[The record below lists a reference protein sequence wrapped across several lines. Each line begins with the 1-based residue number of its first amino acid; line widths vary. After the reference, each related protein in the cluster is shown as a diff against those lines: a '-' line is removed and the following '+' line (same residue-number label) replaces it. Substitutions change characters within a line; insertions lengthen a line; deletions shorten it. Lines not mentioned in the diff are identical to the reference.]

1 MSTSGIDQM
10 LRELRSAAA
19 QAGGGARD
27 GADAAATTGG
37 APDFAAMLRSSI
49 DSVNAAQQ
57 DAQKVQQAFDADAP
71 EANLQEVV
79 VAMQKASLSFQT
91 MVQVRNRL
99 VTAYQ
104 DIMSTQV

>member
-10 LRELRSAAA
+10 LRDLRSAAA
-19 QAGGGARD
+19 QAGAGARD
-27 GADAAATTGG
+27 AAEAAPAGG

-57 DAQKVQQAFDADAP
+57 DAQTVQQAFDADAP

>member
-1 MSTSGIDQM
+1 M
-10 LRELRSAAA
+10 
-19 QAGGGARD
+19 
-27 GADAAATTGG
+27 
-37 APDFAAMLRSSI
+37 
-49 DSVNAAQQ
+49 
-57 DAQKVQQAFDADAP
+57 QQAFDADAP

>member
-19 QAGGGARD
+19 QAGAGARD
-27 GADAAATTGG
+27 GTEAAAGGG
-37 APDFAAMLRSSI
+37 APDFASMLRSSI

-57 DAQKVQQAFDADAP
+57 DAQKVQRAFDADAP

>member
-27 GADAAATTGG
+27 GGDAAAPAG
-37 APDFAAMLRSSI
+37 APDFATMLRSSI

-57 DAQKVQQAFDADAP
+57 DAQKVQQAFDSDAP
-71 EANLQEVV
+71 EAHLQEVV

>member
-27 GADAAATTGG
+27 GGDAASPAG
-37 APDFAAMLRSSI
+37 APDFATMLRSSI

>member
-19 QAGGGARD
+19 QASGGARE
-27 GADAAATTGG
+27 GADAGAAAG

>member
-19 QAGGGARD
+19 QAGGGARE
-27 GADAAATTGG
+27 GADAGATAG

>member
-19 QAGGGARD
+19 QAGGGARE
-27 GADAAATTGG
+27 GADAGTAAG

>member
-1 MSTSGIDQM
+1 MSTSGIDKM
-10 LRELRSAAA
+10 LSELRSAAA
-19 QAGGGARD
+19 QASGGREAAPGA
-27 GADAAATTGG
+27 TSPG

-49 DSVNAAQQ
+49 DSVN
-57 DAQKVQQAFDADAP
+57 DAQRAANGARRAFDADAP
-71 EANLQEVV
+71 DANLQDVV

-99 VTAYQ
+99 VSAYQ

>member
-10 LRELRSAAA
+10 LRELRSAAS
-19 QAGGGARD
+19 QAGAGVRD
-27 GADAAATTGG
+27 GADAGPAGG

-57 DAQKVQQAFDADAP
+57 DAQKVQQTFDADAP

>member
-27 GADAAATTGG
+27 SGDAAAPAG
-37 APDFAAMLRSSI
+37 APDFATMLRSSI

-57 DAQKVQQAFDADAP
+57 DAQKVQRAFDADAP

>member
-1 MSTSGIDQM
+1 MRDLGGVVAHDAAPQDHHF
-10 LRELRSAAA
+10 RRSH
-19 QAGGGARD
+19 ARD
-27 GADAAATTGG
+27 
-37 APDFAAMLRSSI
+37 
-49 DSVNAAQQ
+49 AAQQ

>member
-27 GADAAATTGG
+27 GADAAASGT
-37 APDFAAMLRSSI
+37 PDFAAMLRSSI

-57 DAQKVQQAFDADAP
+57 HAQKVQQAFDADAP

>member
-1 MSTSGIDQM
+1 MSISGIDQM
-10 LRELRSAAA
+10 LSELRSAAA
-19 QAGGGARD
+19 QASGGGLRD
-27 GADAAATTGG
+27 GTDGSAAGT
-37 APDFAAMLRSSI
+37 PDFAAMLRSSI

-57 DAQKVQQAFDADAP
+57 DAQNVQRAFDADAP

>member
-1 MSTSGIDQM
+1 MSTAGIDKM
-10 LRELRSAAA
+10 LSDLRSAAA
-19 QAGGGARD
+19 QASGGAAAREAGGG
-27 GADAAATTGG
+27 TPPGG
-37 APDFAAMLRSSI
+37 ADFAALLRASI

-57 DAQKVQQAFDADAP
+57 QATKAQQAFDANAP
-71 EANLQEVV
+71 DANLQDVV

>member
-10 LRELRSAAA
+10 LRELRSVAA
-19 QAGGGARD
+19 QASGAAGRDASD
-27 GADAAATTGG
+27 GAAAPG
-37 APDFAAMLRSSI
+37 APDFASILRSSI

-57 DAQKVQQAFDADAP
+57 DAQKVQRAFDADAP

-79 VAMQKASLSFQT
+79 VAMQKASLSFQA

>member
-10 LRELRSAAA
+10 MRELRSAAA

-27 GADAAATTGG
+27 GVDATGSTG

>member
-19 QAGGGARD
+19 QAGAGARD
-27 GADAAATTGG
+27 GADAAPAGG
-37 APDFAAMLRSSI
+37 APDFASMLRSSI

-57 DAQKVQQAFDADAP
+57 DAQKVQRAFDADAP

>member
-19 QAGGGARD
+19 QAGGGARE
-27 GADAAATTGG
+27 GADAGAAAG

-57 DAQKVQQAFDADAP
+57 DAQKVQRAFDADAP

>member
-10 LRELRSAAA
+10 LSDLRSAAA
-19 QAGGGARD
+19 QAGGMSGARESA
-27 GADAAATTGG
+27 GNAQG
-37 APDFAAMLRSSI
+37 APDFAAVLRASI

-57 DAQKVQQAFDADAP
+57 QSSSAQRAFDANAP
-71 EANLQEVV
+71 DANLQEVV
-79 VAMQKASLSFQT
+79 VAMQKASLSFQA

>member
-19 QAGGGARD
+19 QAGGGMRD
-27 GADAAATTGG
+27 GGDAAAPAG
-37 APDFAAMLRSSI
+37 APDFATMLRSSI

>member
-27 GADAAATTGG
+27 GADAAASGT
-37 APDFAAMLRSSI
+37 PDFAAMLRSSI

-57 DAQKVQQAFDADAP
+57 HAQTVQQAFDADAP

>member
-19 QAGGGARD
+19 QAGAGTRD
-27 GADAAATTGG
+27 GADAAPAGG
-37 APDFAAMLRSSI
+37 APDFASMLRSSI

-57 DAQKVQQAFDADAP
+57 DAQKVQRAFDADAP